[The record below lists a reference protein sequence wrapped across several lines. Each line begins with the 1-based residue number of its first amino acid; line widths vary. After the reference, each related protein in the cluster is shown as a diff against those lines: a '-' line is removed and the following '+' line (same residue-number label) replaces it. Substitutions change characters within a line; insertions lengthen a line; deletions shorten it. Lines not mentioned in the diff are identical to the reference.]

1 MGAQVGQ
8 GGRTAA
14 ELRGDGPGLQAA
26 QPHPDVGRD
35 RPADGLHRVDKG
47 QTIPQFLPPGGDL
60 NPGEDDLLIT
70 GLRQGLGLVG
80 ALLQR
85 QGAHPAPGVW
95 DDAVGAEV
103 DASVLDLQHGAGA
116 ALQTAGRERF
126 KTPAVEGVIQ
136 GCDGLALLPG
146 PLQQLHEASPVP
158 RPGDQVHPKAAH
170 ILRMGLGVTAAY
182 GDDSVRSRLAG
193 PPDDM
198 TGLFIAHRR
207 DGAGVDNIGV
217 RLPLKG
223 DQGVAAPDSQLLQG
237 LGLILIH
244 LAAQCIKCDLHNKF
258 TSNLHRSLW
267 G

>member
-1 MGAQVGQ
+1 MGAQVGR

-26 QPHPDVGRD
+26 QPYPDVSRD

-70 GLRQGLGLVG
+70 SLRQSPGLTG
-80 ALLQR
+80 ALLLQR
-85 QGAHPAPGVW
+85 ADRSPGVG

-103 DASVLDLQHGAGA
+103 DAPILDFQHGAGA

-146 PLQQLHEASPVP
+146 PLQ
-158 RPGDQVHPKAAH
+158 
-170 ILRMGLGVTAAY
+170 
-182 GDDSVRSRLAG
+182 
-193 PPDDM
+193 
-198 TGLFIAHRR
+198 
-207 DGAGVDNIGV
+207 
-217 RLPLKG
+217 
-223 DQGVAAPDSQLLQG
+223 
-237 LGLILIH
+237 
-244 LAAQCIKCDLHNKF
+244 
-258 TSNLHRSLW
+258 
-267 G
+267 

>member
-26 QPHPDVGRD
+26 QPYPDVSRD

-70 GLRQGLGLVG
+70 SLRQSPGLTG
-80 ALLQR
+80 ALLQ
-85 QGAHPAPGVW
+85 GEGTNPAPGVG

-103 DASVLDLQHGAGA
+103 DAPILDFQHGAGA

-146 PLQQLHEASPVP
+146 PLQ
-158 RPGDQVHPKAAH
+158 
-170 ILRMGLGVTAAY
+170 
-182 GDDSVRSRLAG
+182 
-193 PPDDM
+193 
-198 TGLFIAHRR
+198 
-207 DGAGVDNIGV
+207 
-217 RLPLKG
+217 
-223 DQGVAAPDSQLLQG
+223 
-237 LGLILIH
+237 
-244 LAAQCIKCDLHNKF
+244 
-258 TSNLHRSLW
+258 
-267 G
+267 